1 MNDFKQISLRLT
13 GMRPLLMHNGAL
25 ADPLDQH
32 AVDLAAFTSKRSKT
46 KADHEIIAE
55 LEWYGSLW
63 LHHSQP
69 CLPEHVLESVFVDGA
84 RYKRKGRAATAGLEI
99 VAPAVINHDGPRDL
113 PAMWKDPEFRKRA
126 AVRIRDAKTMRTRP
140 RFPVWSAELT
150 ASYLPSLLDR
160 DEVVTFF
167 KIAGALVGVGDWRP
181 KFGKFTVEEVPLPG
195 RG

>member
-1 MNDFKQISLRLT
+1 MSDFDRISLRLT
-13 GMRPLLMHNGAL
+13 GVRPLLMHNGRL
-25 ADPLDQH
+25 ADPLDPH
-32 AVDLAAFTSKRSKT
+32 AADLASFTSKRAKT

-63 LHHSQP
+63 LHGSRP

-84 RYKRKGRAATAGLEI
+84 KFKRKGRAATAGLE
-99 VAPAVINHDGPRDL
+99 VTEPAILAYDGPQDL

-126 AVRIRDAKTMRTRP
+126 GVRVRYAKTMRTRP
-140 RFPVWSAELT
+140 RFPAWSAQLT
-150 ASYLPSLLDR
+150 VSYLPSLLDR

-167 KIAGALVGVGDWRP
+167 TIAGALVGVGDWRP

>member
-1 MNDFKQISLRLT
+1 
-13 GMRPLLMHNGAL
+13 MR
-25 ADPLDQH
+25 
-32 AVDLAAFTSKRSKT
+32 
-46 KADHEIIAE
+46 
-55 LEWYGSLW
+55 
-63 LHHSQP
+63 
-69 CLPEHVLESVFVDGA
+69 
-84 RYKRKGRAATAGLEI
+84 I
-99 VAPAVINHDGPRDL
+99 VAPAMIDHGGPRDL
-113 PAMWKDPEFRKRA
+113 PAMWMDPEFRKRA

-140 RFPVWSAELT
+140 RFPVWSAVLT

>member
-1 MNDFKQISLRLT
+1 MDDFEQISLRLT

-32 AVDLAAFTSKRSKT
+32 SVDLAAFTGKRSKT

-63 LHHSQP
+63 LHDSQP

-84 RYKRKGRAATAGLEI
+84 RFKRKGREATAGLEI
-99 VAPAVINHDGPRDL
+99 VAPAMIHHDGPRDL
-113 PAMWKDPEFRKRA
+113 PTMWKNTEFRKRA
-126 AVRIRDAKTMRTRP
+126 GVRIRHSKTMRTRP

-160 DEVVTFF
+160 EEVVTFF

-181 KFGKFTVEEVPLPG
+181 KFGKFAVEEVPGP
-195 RG
+195 